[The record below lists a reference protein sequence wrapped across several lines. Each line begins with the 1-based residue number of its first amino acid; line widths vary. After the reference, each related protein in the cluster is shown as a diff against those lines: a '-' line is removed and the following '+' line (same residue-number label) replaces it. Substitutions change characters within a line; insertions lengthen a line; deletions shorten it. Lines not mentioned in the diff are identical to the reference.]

1 MTQRVNI
8 IATEQATPTTAG
20 AASSISKA
28 TCVRLYNQ
36 TGGDVVVN
44 VSATV
49 SAASTNQFTMAAG
62 RTEFLEKLLILK
74 FLYKVFISSIFS
86 NDWLVPIF

>member
-36 TGGDVVVN
+36 TGGEVVVN

-62 RTEFLEKLLILK
+62 RTEFLEKLPTDVIFTSGAIK
-74 FLYKVFISSIFS
+74 AAKVGFT
-86 NDWLVPIF
+86 N

>member
-8 IATEQATPTTAG
+8 IATEQATPTTACT
-20 AASSISKA
+20 ASSISKA

-36 TGGDVVVN
+36 TGADVVVN

-49 SAASTNQFTMAAG
+49 GAASTNQFTMSAG
-62 RTEFLEKLLILK
+62 RTEFLEKLHTDVIFTSGAIK
-74 FLYKVFISSIFS
+74 AAKVGFT
-86 NDWLVPIF
+86 N

>member
-1 MTQRVNI
+1 MTQRVNL
-8 IATEQATPTTAG
+8 IANEQATPTTAG
-20 AASSISKA
+20 TASSISKA

-49 SAASTNQFTMAAG
+49 GAASTNQFTMSAG
-62 RTEFLEKLLILK
+62 RTEFLEKLHTDVIFTSGAIK
-74 FLYKVFISSIFS
+74 AAKVGFKY
-86 NDWLVPIF
+86 

>member
-8 IATEQATPTTAG
+8 IATEQTTPTTAG

-49 SAASTNQFTMAAG
+49 GAASTNQFTMSAG
-62 RTEFLEKLLILK
+62 RTEFLEKLSTDVIFTGSAIK
-74 FLYKVFISSIFS
+74 AAKVGFT
-86 NDWLVPIF
+86 N